1 MTRRPSH
8 PSGRDGPELHPQEG
22 LVVHVLP
29 GRDLMALAEL
39 GGGRAVQPQG
49 LGQRAMVLGRIEL
62 NPGAEV
68 AISVIPPIPTA

>member
-1 MTRRPSH
+1 
-8 PSGRDGPELHPQEG
+8 
-22 LVVHVLP
+22 
-29 GRDLMALAEL
+29 MALAEL